1 MIFKLFKEYALN
13 STGDGSKGAGRP
25 LQGDRKQPPQLRA
38 LAPLCPALY
47 FQSAPLTGLF
57 SFLPFFFSSLVL
69 RGALICVRFK
79 SLLSCVQLICDL
91 MNYSPSGSSVHGILQ
106 VRTLEWIVISFSR
119 GSSKPRDRIRVSCSG
134 RPILNHRAT
143 WEAPEPLIYPIR
155 TALTG

>member
-47 FQSAPLTGLF
+47 FQSAPLTGISHSYLS
-57 SFLPFFFSSLVL
+57 SFPAWFWEGLWFVC
-69 RGALICVRFK
+69 GK